1 MIQAGIIGGGGFAA
15 GELIRILIH
24 HPEVNLSYIM
34 SDSQAGKKVIE
45 VHSDLIGETG
55 LEFSADFDQDVD
67 VIFLCKGHGK
77 SAQFLTDN
85 PIPASTVVIDLS
97 RDFRLGNENGFT
109 YGLPEMNRTNI
120 QQNNRIANPGCF
132 ATAIQLALLPL
143 ASEKQLHEDIHMQG
157 ITGATGAGQ
166 AKLDTT
172 HFSWRNNNISIYK
185 AFVHQHLTEVRQM
198 IQRCQ
203 EDCKVDTNFIPLRG
217 DFTRGILISAYMKT
231 SLSEKELTQMYNE
244 YYAHEPFTHVS
255 DNNIHLKQVVNTNK
269 CLIHVEKH
277 EDKAF
282 IISAID
288 NLLKGASGQA
298 VQNMNIHFGLDER
311 MGLNL
316 KSMAY

>member
-15 GELIRILIH
+15 GELIRILLH
-24 HPEVNLSYIM
+24 HPEVNLSFIM
-34 SDSQAGKKVIE
+34 SDSQAGKNITD

-55 LEFSADFDQDVD
+55 LAFSNDFDKDVD

-77 SAQFLTDN
+77 SEQFLKDN
-85 PIPASTVVIDLS
+85 PIPISTVVIDLS
-97 RDFRLGNENGFT
+97 RDFRLGHEHGFA
-109 YGLPEMNRTNI
+109 YGLPEMNRANI
-120 QQNNRIANPGCF
+120 QQNQRIANPGCF
-132 ATAIQLALLPL
+132 ATAIQLALLPM
-143 ASEKQLHEDIHMQG
+143 ASEKQIREDIHIQG

-198 IQRCQ
+198 IQHCQ
-203 EDCKVDTNFIPLRG
+203 EDCKVDTNFIPVRG

-231 SLSEKELTQMYNE
+231 TMSEDELIQLYNE

-255 DNNIHLKQVVNTNK
+255 DTNIHLKQVVNSNK

-298 VQNMNIHFGLDER
+298 VQNMNINFGLDER